1 MQQTRVQQYVFM
13 LTEMYHGVMFME
25 YDHINKEKY
34 KWKSIHTK
42 GGYLTW
48 NFNIRISQKYYI
60 PVIKKTGILFSTF
73 FNSWNI

>member
-42 GGYLTW
+42 GGYLT
-48 NFNIRISQKYYI
+48 
-60 PVIKKTGILFSTF
+60 
-73 FNSWNI
+73 